1 MHIADVIG
9 LLVQMDIR
17 AANTSHSALL
27 SRGSI
32 CRANL
37 CSPSPAAN
45 AMPRS
50 ILFLSGRHRGAARI
64 SQSTNRLDTGGIHRA
79 PRLHAD
85 PDRGDDA
92 LLRLAGAPRQA
103 AE

>member
-64 SQSTNRLDTGGIHRA
+64 SQSTVSVAQRPFSILTA
-79 PRLHAD
+79 WFAD
-85 PDRGDDA
+85 AVSIFPTMR
-92 LLRLAGAPRQA
+92 
-103 AE
+103 